1 MKPQN
6 GDTVR
11 VHYTGTLDDGSQ
23 FDSSVGRDPIEFI
36 VGSGMV
42 IDGFDAAVTQLEVG
56 GKTTVR
62 IPCEDAY
69 GPHDPGGVHALPISG
84 FGEEAPP
91 AGAQIMV
98 PTGTGQVVRAQVVS
112 VDEETVTLDL
122 NHPLAGQ
129 ALTFELELV
138 EIDGK

>member
-1 MKPQN
+1 VKPQS

-11 VHYTGTLDDGSQ
+11 VHYTGTLEDGSQ

-42 IDGFDAAVTQLEVG
+42 IDGFDAAVAELEVG
-56 GKTTVR
+56 GTTTVC
-62 IPCEDAY
+62 IPCEEAY
-69 GPHDPGGVHALPISG
+69 GPHDPEGVCTLPISG

-91 AGAQIMV
+91 ADAQIMV
-98 PTGTGQVVRAQVVS
+98 RTDTGQVVRAQVLS
-112 VDEETVTLDL
+112 LDDETVTLDL